1 MVNFVAAGAGN
12 PGVFTPLFGGQ
23 PVRIWTPGV
32 PLLSPRRSAEGAERG
47 EYEIGGGRRGGMAA
61 PPPPPPPPMTLPG
74 CAPLNSGRNPTEG
87 WSTDSMNSGLSSPM
101 ARNVN
106 AILAAVNGTKT
117 KRRVTLLNE
126 TGTSEKTTTARTASA
141 LQKGIQER
149 KIERRPARNPYR
161 KSETQT
167 RRKAFPTRATGKLA
181 STGNSGRPW
190 NFPTRLEEFQ
200 KPEVEDM
207 FNDFWKSVEDHQMEK
222 YFLDFWQTV
231 DDLQMESH
239 FRDFWLGIKDQD
251 DQMESY
257 LGEFWKAV
265 QKDQD
270 CVFDINDFW
279 RRIEGRSRKA
289 QPKENLAADFWQMI
303 EKAQQR
309 QTLDEAV
316 MAGHFLRMIESTQTR
331 QHEAKPWEAPARDLW
346 KLIHQEEKR
355 LSEDDVTAETLV
367 GQFFRVAEDSRRQ
380 VNEANDLELVSG
392 QFWKM
397 LEKNNNGKE
406 DVKFVADLSGNVF
419 RKFKGYRVSGNRRES
434 MADAKF
440 VNEFFNMVDD
450 EQRNSEAGAEIFA
463 GDFWRMVHRSQNLS
477 NDATFVADLTGNI
490 FKKHKGYQIKASQ
503 KDKITEA
510 KWAGDFFKLL
520 EKQQKNNDARVESL
534 AGNFWQMINN
544 SEAVSERK
552 PREAA
557 AGDFWKM
564 VDFTESLKRKRETMR
579 RLSESNREKAAAEAE
594 ASATTAPFLS
604 ATPKRN
610 AGADPKEGARR
621 TALLFACSTLEE
633 QAYLVL
639 ASDHQGFAGR
649 KRTTSSSSSSL
660 YSVKEEE
667 ESSSEP
673 PAETGAA
680 DSRRVFRVAPRYN
693 SNNNGGATS
702 SQLGAAKVAA
712 TKVGGSGVIL
722 VALRQKK
729 KCVTPQQCHRQNMVA
744 QERRGSLTRRNR
756 IPSVSAIGS
765 NNDRK
770 CGKKSW

>member
-12 PGVFTPLFGGQ
+12 HGVFTPLFGGQ

-32 PLLSPRRSAEGAERG
+32 PLLSPRRSAEGGEERG
-47 EYEIGGGRRGGMAA
+47 EYEIGRGGGRGGVAA
-61 PPPPPPPPMTLPG
+61 VPPPPPPPMTLPG
-74 CAPLNSGRNPTEG
+74 CAPLNAARNPAEG
-87 WSTDSMNSGLSSPM
+87 WTADSMNSGLSSPM

-126 TGTSEKTTTARTASA
+126 TGTSGKTTTRTASDP
-141 LQKGIQER
+141 QKGIQER
-149 KIERRPARNPYR
+149 KIERRPTRNPYR
-161 KSETQT
+161 KSETQQT
-167 RRKAFPTRATGKLA
+167 RPKAFTARATAKLA
-181 STGNSGRPW
+181 SGRNPGRPW

-207 FNDFWKSVEDHQMEK
+207 FSDFWKTVEDHQMEK

-231 DDLQMESH
+231 DDLQMESY
-239 FRDFWLGIKDQD
+239 FRDFWLSVKNQD
-251 DQMESY
+251 DKVESY
-257 LGEFWKAV
+257 FGEFWKAV

-279 RRIEGRSRKA
+279 RRIEGKSRKA

-316 MAGHFLRMIESTQTR
+316 MAGHFLRMIESTQRR
-331 QHEAKPWEAPARDLW
+331 QHEAKPWEAPSRDLW
-346 KLIHQEEKR
+346 KQIHQEEKR
-355 LSEDDVTAETLV
+355 LSEDGVTAETLV
-367 GQFFRVAEDSRRQ
+367 GQFFRVAEDSQRQ
-380 VNEANDLELVSG
+380 VNDANDQELASG
-392 QFWKM
+392 QFWRM

-406 DVKFVADLSGNVF
+406 DIKFVADSSGNVF
-419 RKFKGYRVSGNRRES
+419 RKFKGYRVNGNRRES

-440 VNEFFNMVDD
+440 VNEFFTMVED
-450 EQRNSEAGAEIFA
+450 EQRNSEAGVEIYA
-463 GDFWRMVHRSQNLS
+463 GDFWRMVHQSENLS
-477 NDATFVADLTGNI
+477 NDATFVADSSGNI

-503 KDKITEA
+503 KDTTAEA
-510 KWAGDFFKLL
+510 KWAGDFFKLM
-520 EKQQKNNDARVESL
+520 EKQQKNEEARVESL

-544 SEAVSERK
+544 SEAATERK

-557 AGDFWKM
+557 AGEFWKM
-564 VDFTESLKRKRETMR
+564 VEFTESLKRKRETMR
-579 RLSESNREKAAAEAE
+579 RLSASNREREAEEEAAAAN
-594 ASATTAPFLS
+594 ATTLLTT
-604 ATPKRN
+604 TPKRS
-610 AGADPKEGARR
+610 AGADPKEGARK

-633 QAYLVL
+633 QAYFVL

-667 ESSSEP
+667 ELSLEP
-673 PAETGAA
+673 PSEAGAA
-680 DSRRVFRVAPRYN
+680 NSRPVFKVAPRYN
-693 SNNNGGATS
+693 SNNGVTS
-702 SQLGAAKVAA
+702 QQLGAAKVST
-712 TKVGGSGVIL
+712 TKVGGGVIL

-729 KCVTPQQCHRQNMVA
+729 KRVTPQQCHRQNLVA

-756 IPSVSAIGS
+756 IPSISAIGS